1 MATAVEIANAYVALT
16 VKAPGA
22 KREVEKALGSA
33 TGAADGAGRSI
44 GDRLVASASKVI
56 KVGGA
61 TIGGILA
68 TGIGTALWKGFSR
81 LNAIDTARA
90 KLTGLGNDAGSVGQI
105 MKNALASVR
114 GTAFGLGDAATVAAQ
129 AVAAGIKPGRDLE
142 AVLKTVAN
150 TAAAAGTD
158 LGEMGSIFSKA
169 MSQANGIQNDV
180 LSQLADKGIPI
191 YAALGK
197 QLGVTAGEVF
207 KLASSG
213 KINFDQFAA
222 AATAAAGTVASEMG
236 NTVGGSWANFIA
248 SLGRIGAGLLG
259 GVFPQIAPALQAIT
273 AAFGPLEEI
282 AGQVGDKIGQVLAPA
297 AEWFVRALQGKV
309 DVSWIGELW
318 TTLSPVAV
326 LFQALQPILPVVG
339 KAFSDIGSAIGGA
352 LVPVLPALVSL
363 MDAVVPLL
371 TTTIVAVLPIVVLL
385 IQGLAA
391 AVSFLAPLIL
401 DVVTAVVS
409 FVAANADWISGL
421 VVAGGVIAGVVA
433 AVSTYRA
440 VQAGYAAATYGATAA
455 TYASGIAA
463 KVGAAAYAIQNSS
476 LGTLIASLRANE
488 ALTLRTKIA
497 IVASTVAT
505 NAMTVANKALNVV
518 LRANPIGLIITAV
531 TALVGALVWF
541 FTQTELGKTIWREF
555 TRFLGEA
562 WANIS
567 GFFIAAWENVIQ
579 PVFQK
584 IGEIATWVYET
595 ILKPVFDGI
604 MAVVSF
610 LAAGFKLQFDL
621 IVNAFRLVGAIAAW
635 LWTNALQPAFTA
647 IGAAAAWLWQNA
659 IKPAF
664 EAIGAVVSWLWTTI
678 IQPVFA
684 AIGAIFSWV
693 WTSII
698 LPITESIK
706 AAINAVG
713 AVFEW
718 LYKNIVKPV
727 WDGISGAMKAAWNW
741 INAYVFTPFKV
752 GVSLIGQ
759 AFENVAKTIGKAWDG
774 IKKAAAVPINFV
786 LDTVWNKGLRSF
798 WNDMVGTLGLDDM
811 KLPKASLVKFASGG
825 VMPGYTPGRDVH
837 QFWSPTAGGL
847 ALSGGEA
854 IMRPEFT
861 RLVGG
866 AAGVDALNAAARNG
880 RLPFGDGEGNLFGDV
895 WDSITKAASVAWEF
909 MTNPAQA
916 IKTHVIEGIIRPL
929 MGGQNLFGRTVG
941 GLAERTLMG
950 FVDLFK
956 AAAPK
961 GVGTKG
967 MGWEA
972 MWGIVQNALPGAVMT
987 SNFRPGA
994 RTVNGGQSY
1003 HALGRAIDIVPASMA
1018 TFNAIAKLFPNASE
1032 LIYTPAGNRQ
1042 LQNGKPFAGW
1052 SEAVRRQHYN
1062 HVHLA
1067 MASGGVV
1074 PKLYDQGG
1082 WLPHGGMAVNR
1093 SGKPEAVL
1101 TNDESLALRRGLGG
1115 LADGDQVVIVVEGT
1129 PLTGT
1134 VRRVLKAS
1142 LPSAVAVH
1150 SALAR

>member
-1 MATAVEIANAYVALT
+1 MATPVEIANAYVALT

-61 TIGGILA
+61 TLGATLA
-68 TGIGTALWKGFSR
+68 AGIGTALWKGFSR

-90 KLTGLGNDAGSVGQI
+90 KLTGLGNDAGSVEQI
-105 MKNALASVR
+105 MKNALTSVR

-273 AAFGPLEEI
+273 AAFGPLEDI

-318 TTLSPVAV
+318 TTLSPVAI
-326 LFQALQPILPVVG
+326 LFRSLQPILPVVTQ
-339 KAFSDIGSAIGGA
+339 AFTDIGSAVGSA

-363 MDAVVPLL
+363 MNALVPLI
-371 TTTIVAVLPIVVLL
+371 TTALVAALPIVVGL
-385 IQGLAA
+385 IQALAGA
-391 AVSFLAPLIL
+391 MSFLAPVL
-401 DVVTAVVS
+401 VGAVTAVVD
-409 FVAANADWISGL
+409 FVAANADWLSGL
-421 VVAGGVIAGVVA
+421 AIAAGVIAGVVVA
-433 AVSTYRA
+433 LNAYRA
-440 VQAGYAAATYGATAA
+440 AQLIAVAVTYGANGAMLLAGTSAKIFAAGLAVYTTAQNIA
-455 TYASGIAA
+455 T
-463 KVGAAAYAIQNSS
+463 GAANLFKA
-476 LGTLIASLRANE
+476 
-488 ALTLRTKIA
+488 
-497 IVASTVAT
+497 
-505 NAMTVANKALNVV
+505 AMS
-518 LRANPIGLIITAV
+518 ANPIVLVATAIA
-531 TALVGALVWF
+531 ALVAGLVWF

-635 LWTNALQPAFTA
+635 LWTNALQPAFAA

-678 IQPVFA
+678 IQPVVA

-759 AFENVAKTIGKAWDG
+759 AFENVAKTIGTAWDG

-880 RLPFGDGEGNLFGDV
+880 RLPFGDGEGNFFGDV
-895 WDSITKAASVAWEF
+895 WDTITKAASVAWEF

-916 IKTHVIEGIIRPL
+916 INTHVIEGIIRPL

-941 GLAERTLMG
+941 GLAEKTLMG

-994 RTVNGGQSY
+994 KTVNGGQSY

-1052 SEAVRRQHYN
+1052 SEAVKRQHYN

-1134 VRRVLKAS
+1134 VRRVLKDS
-1142 LPSAVAVH
+1142 MPSAVAVH

>member
-22 KREVEKALGSA
+22 KREIEKALGSA

-44 GDRLVASASKVI
+44 GERLVASASKVI

-61 TIGGILA
+61 TLGATLA
-68 TGIGTALWKGFSR
+68 AAAGTALWKGFSR

-90 KLTGLGNDAGSVGQI
+90 KLTGLGNDAGSVEQI

-273 AAFGPLEEI
+273 AAFGPLEDI

-309 DVSWIGELW
+309 DVSWISELW
-318 TTLSPVAV
+318 TTLSPVAI
-326 LFQALQPILPVVG
+326 LFRSLEPILPAVLQG
-339 KAFSDIGSAIGGA
+339 FSEMGSAIGNA

-363 MDAVVPLL
+363 MNALLPLL
-371 TTTIVAVLPIVVLL
+371 TTALVAVLPIVV
-385 IQGLAA
+385 GLVQALSG
-391 AVSFLAPLIL
+391 AVSFLAPVLIG
-401 DVVTAVVS
+401 VVTAVVD
-409 FVAANADWISGL
+409 FVSANADWISGL
-421 VVAGGVIAGVVA
+421 AVAAATIAALVVA
-433 AVSTYRA
+433 ARTASAVMLAWRTAFMGLQMATYLSGTA
-440 VQAGYAAATYGATAA
+440 LKVYTGLVWAKTTATKAATVAA
-455 TYASGIAA
+455 NLFRAA
-463 KVGAAAYAIQNSS
+463 MS
-476 LGTLIASLRANE
+476 
-488 ALTLRTKIA
+488 
-497 IVASTVAT
+497 
-505 NAMTVANKALNVV
+505 
-518 LRANPIGLIITAV
+518 ANPIVLVATAIAGLVA
-531 TALVGALVWF
+531 GLVWF
-541 FTQTELGKTIWREF
+541 FTQTELGKTIWQEF

-567 GFFIAAWENVIQ
+567 GFFIAAWENVIS

-647 IGAAAAWLWQNA
+647 IGAAAAWLWQNV

-664 EAIGAVVSWLWTTI
+664 EAMGAVVSWLWTTI

-684 AIGAIFSWV
+684 AIGAVFSWV

-698 LPITESIK
+698 LPISESIK

-759 AFENVAKTIGKAWDG
+759 AFENVAKTIGTAWDS

-880 RLPFGDGEGNLFGDV
+880 RLPFGDGEGNFFGDV

-941 GLAERTLMG
+941 GLAEKTLMG

-1052 SEAVRRQHYN
+1052 SEAVKRQHYN

-1134 VRRVLKAS
+1134 VRRVLKDS
-1142 LPSAVAVH
+1142 MPSAVAVH